1 MSREIPEYKQREL
14 KCVGLGGHIAV
25 GTGPRGGCV
34 RCGIGL
40 PNAHGVRLVATLAEA
55 KALMAQEQA

>member
-1 MSREIPEYKQREL
+1 
-14 KCVGLGGHIAV
+14 
-25 GTGPRGGCV
+25 
-34 RCGIGL
+34 L

>member
-25 GTGPRGGCV
+25 GTGPRGG
-34 RCGIGL
+34 
-40 PNAHGVRLVATLAEA
+40 
-55 KALMAQEQA
+55 